1 MKIPRNSFVVGI
13 ILSVMLS
20 STAFANP
27 LAAALSRS
35 INEANNLNDVFNKST
50 EDTDSLIVRIQ
61 DAINRKDP
69 GVYLELRSLADTLN
83 KNFKNNDI
91 TLIKLQVLKNSDCAL
106 ALADTSK
113 SNESLAAID
122 ACYELRDA
130 AGAATDA
137 RGATAQGLDLL
148 NNVLSKYVA
157 LLESQDAE
165 RAKAQEE
172 KDAAA
177 AKAQIEAERAA
188 AELKVKEAAA
198 AKGASESQV
207 KQKAEAAAVLKA
219 KQDAEAKA
227 AATKKTTIT
236 CVKGKLTKKVT
247 AVNPKCPSG
256 YKKK

>member
-13 ILSVMLS
+13 ILSVMLN

-27 LAAALSRS
+27 LGAALIKSL
-35 INEANNLNDVFNKST
+35 NEANHLTDVFNKST

-61 DAINRKDP
+61 DAINRKDS

-83 KNFKNNDI
+83 KNFKDNDI
-91 TLIKLQVLKNSDCAL
+91 TLVKLQVIKNSDCAL

-122 ACYELRDA
+122 ACNELRDA

-157 LLESQDAE
+157 LLEAQDAA

-177 AKAQIEAERAA
+177 AKVQVEAELKAA
-188 AELKVKEAAA
+188 AE
-198 AKGASESQV
+198 
-207 KQKAEAAAVLKA
+207 LKA
-219 KQDAEAKA
+219 KQDALAKA
-227 AATKKTTIT
+227 AAELKAKQDAVAKAATNKNITIT

-247 AVNPKCPSG
+247 AVKPVCPAG
-256 YKKK
+256 YKVKK

>member
-13 ILSVMLS
+13 ILSVMLN

-27 LAAALSRS
+27 LGAALIRS
-35 INEANNLNDVFNKST
+35 LNEANHLTDVFNKST

-61 DAINRKDP
+61 DAINRKDS

-91 TLIKLQVLKNSDCAL
+91 TLVKLQVIKNSDCAL

-157 LLESQDAE
+157 LLEAQDAA

-177 AKAQIEAERAA
+177 AKVQVEAELKAA
-188 AELKVKEAAA
+188 AE
-198 AKGASESQV
+198 
-207 KQKAEAAAVLKA
+207 LKA
-219 KQDAEAKA
+219 KQDALVKA
-227 AATKKTTIT
+227 AAELKAKQDAVANAATNKKITIT

-247 AVNPKCPSG
+247 AVKPKCPTG
-256 YKKK
+256 YKVKR